1 MTSNLNKQGKTDM
14 ATYEIFNALN
24 VNDVINMDGE
34 QLTVVSK
41 DNFKKS
47 IELVMKSD
55 NDYFSLFLNK
65 QDRTITHEDGYYW
78 H

>member
-1 MTSNLNKQGKTDM
+1 M

>member
-1 MTSNLNKQGKTDM
+1 M

-24 VNDVINMDGE
+24 VNDAINMDGE
-34 QLTVVSK
+34 QLTVISK
-41 DNFKKS
+41 GDFKKS

-55 NDYFSLFLNK
+55 NDHFSLFLNK

>member
-1 MTSNLNKQGKTDM
+1 M
-14 ATYEIFNALN
+14 ATYELFNALN

-34 QLTVVSK
+34 QLTVISK
-41 DNFKKS
+41 DVFNKS
-47 IELVMKSD
+47 IELVMKTE
-55 NDYFSLFLNK
+55 NDCFSLFLNK

>member
-1 MTSNLNKQGKTDM
+1 M

-34 QLTVVSK
+34 QLTVISK
-41 DNFKKS
+41 DDFKKS
-47 IELVMKSD
+47 IELVIKSD
-55 NDYFSLFLNK
+55 SDCFSLFLNK

>member
-1 MTSNLNKQGKTDM
+1 M

-34 QLTVVSK
+34 QLTVISK
-41 DNFKKS
+41 DDFKKS
-47 IELVMKSD
+47 VELVMKSD
-55 NDYFSLFLNK
+55 NDSFSLFLNK

>member
-1 MTSNLNKQGKTDM
+1 M

-24 VNDVINMDGE
+24 VNDVITMNGE
-34 QLTVVSK
+34 QLTVISK
-41 DNFKKS
+41 DDFKKS

-55 NDYFSLFLNK
+55 NDCFSLFLNK
-65 QDRTITHEDGYYW
+65 QDRTITHDDGYYW

>member
-1 MTSNLNKQGKTDM
+1 M

-24 VNDVINMDGE
+24 VNDVINMNGE
-34 QLTVVSK
+34 QLTVISK
-41 DNFKKS
+41 DDFKKS

>member
-1 MTSNLNKQGKTDM
+1 M

-24 VNDVINMDGE
+24 VNDVITMNGE
-34 QLTVVSK
+34 QLKVISK
-41 DNFKKS
+41 DEFKKS

-55 NDYFSLFLNK
+55 NDCFSLFLNK
-65 QDRTITHEDGYYW
+65 QDRTITHDDGYYW

>member
-1 MTSNLNKQGKTDM
+1 M

-34 QLTVVSK
+34 ELTVISK
-41 DNFKKS
+41 DEFKKS
-47 IELVMKSD
+47 VELVMKSD
-55 NDYFSLFLNK
+55 SDCFSLFLNK
-65 QDRTITHEDGYYW
+65 QDRTITHDDGYYW

>member
-1 MTSNLNKQGKTDM
+1 M

-24 VNDVINMDGE
+24 VNDVITMNGE
-34 QLTVVSK
+34 QLIVISK
-41 DNFKKS
+41 DDFKKS

-55 NDYFSLFLNK
+55 NDCFSLFLNK
-65 QDRTITHEDGYYW
+65 QDRTITHDDGYYW

>member
-1 MTSNLNKQGKTDM
+1 M
-14 ATYEIFNALN
+14 ATYELFKALN
-24 VNDVINMDGE
+24 VNDVIAMNGE
-34 QLTVVSK
+34 QLTVISK
-41 DNFKKS
+41 DDFKKS

-55 NDYFSLFLNK
+55 NDLFSLFLNK

>member
-1 MTSNLNKQGKTDM
+1 M

-24 VNDVINMDGE
+24 VNDVINIDGE
-34 QLTVVSK
+34 QLTVISK
-41 DNFKKS
+41 DEFKKS

-55 NDYFSLFLNK
+55 NDHFSLFLNK
-65 QDRTITHEDGYYW
+65 QDRTIIHEDGYYW

>member
-1 MTSNLNKQGKTDM
+1 M

-24 VNDVINMDGE
+24 VNDVITMNGE
-34 QLTVVSK
+34 QLTLISK
-41 DNFKKS
+41 DEFKKS

-55 NDYFSLFLNK
+55 NDCFSLFLNK
-65 QDRTITHEDGYYW
+65 QDRTVTHEDGYYW

>member
-1 MTSNLNKQGKTDM
+1 M

-24 VNDVINMDGE
+24 VNDIITMSGE
-34 QLTVVSK
+34 QLTVISK
-41 DNFKKS
+41 DEFKKS

-55 NDYFSLFLNK
+55 NDRFSLFLNK
-65 QDRTITHEDGYYW
+65 QDRTIIHEDGYYW

>member
-1 MTSNLNKQGKTDM
+1 M
-14 ATYEIFNALN
+14 ATYEIFKALN
-24 VNDVINMDGE
+24 VNDVINVDGE
-34 QLTVVSK
+34 QLTVISK

-55 NDYFSLFLNK
+55 NDRFSLFLNK

>member
-1 MTSNLNKQGKTDM
+1 M
-14 ATYEIFNALN
+14 ATYELYNALN
-24 VNDVINMDGE
+24 VGDVTLVHGE
-34 QLTVVSK
+34 ECRVISK
-41 DNFKKS
+41 DEFKKS

-55 NDYFSLFLNK
+55 NDCFSLFLNK

>member
-1 MTSNLNKQGKTDM
+1 M

-24 VNDVINMDGE
+24 INDVINIGGE
-34 QLTVVSK
+34 QLTVISK
-41 DNFKKS
+41 DGFKKS

-55 NDYFSLFLNK
+55 NDCFSLFLNK

>member
-1 MTSNLNKQGKTDM
+1 M

-24 VNDVINMDGE
+24 VNDVITMNGE
-34 QLTVVSK
+34 QLTVISK
-41 DNFKKS
+41 DEFNKS

-55 NDYFSLFLNK
+55 NDCFSLFLDK

>member
-1 MTSNLNKQGKTDM
+1 M

-34 QLTVVSK
+34 QLTVISK
-41 DNFKKS
+41 DDFKKS
-47 IELVMKSD
+47 VELVMKSD
-55 NDYFSLFLNK
+55 NDRFSLFLNK

>member
-1 MTSNLNKQGKTDM
+1 M
-14 ATYEIFNALN
+14 ATYELYNALN
-24 VNDVINMDGE
+24 VGDVKLVHGE
-34 QLTVVSK
+34 ECTVISK
-41 DNFKKS
+41 DEFNKS

-55 NDYFSLFLNK
+55 NDCFSLFLNR

>member
-1 MTSNLNKQGKTDM
+1 M
-14 ATYEIFNALN
+14 ATYELFNALN

-34 QLTVVSK
+34 QLTVISK
-41 DNFKKS
+41 DDFKKS

-55 NDYFSLFLNK
+55 SDCFSLFLNK

>member
-1 MTSNLNKQGKTDM
+1 M

-34 QLTVVSK
+34 QLTVISK
-41 DNFKKS
+41 DDFKKS
-47 IELVMKSD
+47 IELVMKSG

-65 QDRTITHEDGYYW
+65 QDRTITHEDGHYW

>member
-1 MTSNLNKQGKTDM
+1 M

-24 VNDVINMDGE
+24 VNDVITMNGE
-34 QLTVVSK
+34 QLTVISK
-41 DNFKKS
+41 DEFKKS
-47 IELVMKSD
+47 IELVIKSD
-55 NDYFSLFLNK
+55 NDRFSLFLNK

>member
-1 MTSNLNKQGKTDM
+1 M

-24 VNDVINMDGE
+24 VNDVIHMNGE
-34 QLTVVSK
+34 QLTVISK
-41 DNFKKS
+41 DDFKKS

-55 NDYFSLFLNK
+55 NDCFSLFLNK
-65 QDRTITHEDGYYW
+65 QDRTITHDDGYYW

>member
-1 MTSNLNKQGKTDM
+1 M
-14 ATYEIFNALN
+14 ATYEIFKALN

-34 QLTVVSK
+34 QLTVISR
-41 DNFKKS
+41 DEFKKS

-55 NDYFSLFLNK
+55 NDHFSLFFYIF
-65 QDRTITHEDGYYW
+65 DRTITHEDGYYW

>member
-1 MTSNLNKQGKTDM
+1 M

-24 VNDVINMDGE
+24 VNDVIAMNGE
-34 QLTVVSK
+34 QLTVISK
-41 DNFKKS
+41 DDFKKS

-55 NDYFSLFLNK
+55 SDCFSLFLNK
-65 QDRTITHEDGYYW
+65 QDRTITHDDGYYW

>member
-1 MTSNLNKQGKTDM
+1 M
-14 ATYEIFNALN
+14 ATYELFNALN
-24 VNDVINMDGE
+24 VNDVITMNGE
-34 QLTVVSK
+34 QLTVISK
-41 DNFKKS
+41 DDFKKS

-55 NDYFSLFLNK
+55 NDLFSLFLNK